1 MQKDMLKLMA
11 TPDKARGDGVF
22 TDSTG
27 DTYQGTFIANKA
39 YGYCIKSSA

>member
-1 MQKDMLKLMA
+1 MQGDMLKLMA

-27 DTYQGTFIANKA
+27 DTY
-39 YGYCIKSSA
+39 